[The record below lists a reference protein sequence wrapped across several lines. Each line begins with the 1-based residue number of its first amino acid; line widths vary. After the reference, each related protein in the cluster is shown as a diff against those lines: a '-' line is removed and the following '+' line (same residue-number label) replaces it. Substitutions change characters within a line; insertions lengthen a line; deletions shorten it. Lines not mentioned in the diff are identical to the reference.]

1 MCLLRNRGE
10 FSETSLSCHG
20 ERLLKRSIA
29 FRETDFALISRWILQ
44 VKKRRKRR
52 RRRRKKRERKR
63 RMSHSLENCEQ
74 EGMASEKAFKKKRKK
89 TISRWVKRKS
99 DRVSLKWK
107 PVKTLSHRRM
117 KEATRNFFLRY
128 IISQFM
134 KQVKGPVIRSGKLNY
149 LRGWTSRGT
158 VNIFS
163 KRRKIN
169 CLDSRLNLKILLL
182 QNERKMRE
190 KFEYSIS
197 RRGCG
202 KIFTILKFD
211 LFINIS

>member
-1 MCLLRNRGE
+1 MNRKE
-10 FSETSLSCHG
+10 WQA
-20 ERLLKRSIA
+20 RKRS
-29 FRETDFALISRWILQ
+29 
-44 VKKRRKRR
+44 
-52 RRRRKKRERKR
+52 
-63 RMSHSLENCEQ
+63 
-74 EGMASEKAFKKKRKK
+74 KKRKK